1 MNEVAEINPG
11 TWASLF
17 AESPGPNADPTTGTP
32 EADSLNVSGSG
43 PRSTDIEPGADPKT
57 KEETLKVMGNPEAE
71 LGTDALASGPQDLLE
86 EDSPLAKA
94 KVEVKSKTEE
104 RKPEV
109 VREAESLD
117 EASGPKSVT
126 EGTPPLPDSKEESVE
141 ALEHKPH
148 HATEDSIEGNPSIPS
163 PGHYGRYKEK
173 FDEKELPE
181 HKKCIGSTVFQ
192 VILNSGGGY
201 AERICYLE

>member
-17 AESPGPNADPTTGTP
+17 AESPGPNTDPTTGTP

-71 LGTDALASGPQDLLE
+71 LGTDVLASGPQDLLE

-117 EASGPKSVT
+117 EASDSHSVT
-126 EGTPPLPDSKEESVE
+126 EGTPSLPDSKEESVE

-163 PGHYGRYKEK
+163 PGASQSSALNEAKTADKADCENPPLTEGEEAKVG
-173 FDEKELPE
+173 
-181 HKKCIGSTVFQ
+181 KKQNYIICSIG
-192 VILNSGGGY
+192 
-201 AERICYLE
+201 